1 MFIANE
7 PFDMSN
13 SAKLGPQQHTLSF
26 TFSSL
31 QFSLPKKNEYQY
43 KLMNYDDEWIHAGNT
58 NFARYSFLPAGDYQ
72 FKVKSSN
79 YDGIWNN
86 NPAHFSFSIAPD
98 WYLTLWA
105 KLAYVLL
112 LIATAYWIYSYLKW
126 RWSMKLNL
134 QLTEKE
140 AQRLKHLNKFKS
152 QLYTDISHE
161 FRTPL
166 TLISAP
172 IDAKLGEGN
181 LSDFDFANF
190 SMVKRNTNRLIA
202 LVDQLLHLAKL
213 EKGKIKLK
221 ISKGNLG
228 LFLGALASSFTYRAA
243 LKNIDYNVDIG
254 ELDMLWHDED
264 TIEKIITNLL
274 SNAFKYCPEYGTC
287 SFTAQKL
294 NHEVQMDIKNTID
307 KSSEINLDK
316 IFTRFYQNDE
326 YTEGAGIGL
335 SLVKELIE
343 LYNGKIT
350 VRIEEEN
357 QRIHF
362 MVLLPAE
369 RSLFKKGFIV
379 EHTKETKV
387 SLAKNISE
395 TVSLQPDDTKKKC
408 DNEELPILLIVEDH
422 KEVVDFLISV
432 WKNKYQI
439 FTANNG
445 KIGIKTALEIIPDLI
460 ISDVRMPVYDGVQL
474 CNTLKM
480 DERTSHIPII
490 LLTAGLSEEAELKGL
505 QSGADDFITKP
516 FKLRILDKRVE
527 NLLASRKALRSRYNQ
542 ENIVQ
547 VKDIAITPTDEIFL
561 NKLQK
566 ILDENLSD
574 TNFNATFLSKQLH
587 MSRMQL
593 HRKLLAYTGHST
605 SSFIRLQ
612 RLKQAVQILKTS
624 DATINEVGYTV
635 GFNTPS
641 YFIKCFK
648 ETYKKT
654 PLEYLKSEK

>member
-1 MFIANE
+1 
-7 PFDMSN
+7 
-13 SAKLGPQQHTLSF
+13 
-26 TFSSL
+26 
-31 QFSLPKKNEYQY
+31 
-43 KLMNYDDEWIHAGNT
+43 
-58 NFARYSFLPAGDYQ
+58 
-72 FKVKSSN
+72 
-79 YDGIWNN
+79 
-86 NPAHFSFSIAPD
+86 
-98 WYLTLWA
+98 
-105 KLAYVLL
+105 
-112 LIATAYWIYSYLKW
+112 
-126 RWSMKLNL
+126 
-134 QLTEKE
+134 
-140 AQRLKHLNKFKS
+140 
-152 QLYTDISHE
+152 
-161 FRTPL
+161 
-166 TLISAP
+166 
-172 IDAKLGEGN
+172 
-181 LSDFDFANF
+181 
-190 SMVKRNTNRLIA
+190 
-202 LVDQLLHLAKL
+202 
-213 EKGKIKLK
+213 
-221 ISKGNLG
+221 
-228 LFLGALASSFTYRAA
+228 
-243 LKNIDYNVDIG
+243 
-254 ELDMLWHDED
+254 
-264 TIEKIITNLL
+264 
-274 SNAFKYCPEYGTC
+274 
-287 SFTAQKL
+287 
-294 NHEVQMDIKNTID
+294 MDIKNTID

-654 PLEYLKSEK
+654 PLEYLKSEE